1 MGDIHVNTAETV
13 SADSRPGKKRK
24 IVIITIIVT
33 LLIGILC
40 FAGYEVNKIIEHKK
54 WIEHM
59 TEVVDVPVI
68 YEGIWVDDIHLGG
81 MSIEEAKSV

>member
-40 FAGYEVNKIIEHKK
+40 LPDTRLIR
-54 WIEHM
+54 
-59 TEVVDVPVI
+59 
-68 YEGIWVDDIHLGG
+68 L
-81 MSIEEAKSV
+81 